1 MAENNVI
8 PPVLP
13 VTEPEL
19 RRTKID
25 PKGVLQKN
33 LKTFVYLGAALLVIA
48 AALFSSTAKKT
59 PQASAK
65 GQPPQPTL
73 QDNTDNN
80 VQDLK
85 NQLKAERD
93 KEAQQQAEAT
103 ANSNDPALASATP
116 AQRAAAA
123 AYGPTGV
130 AVPCIPN
137 QANPAQPCQQPGYGP
152 AGYGQPA
159 NPQPQLSPKQQ
170 QAQLIAAKERE
181 RADESRFASNLV
193 YARTQEPQQI
203 SGQTPAAQYV
213 PAAQNAQRQEDSSLQ
228 APRAPGDPPE
238 QAGGYKRPMEANI
251 DSASGQ
257 PYLVYEGS
265 ILDTVLM
272 NRLDGD
278 ASGPVKVL
286 VSNPLYSHDHQHVII
301 PEGTVVLGEA
311 KKIGSAGF
319 GQQRRIAVVFHR
331 LIMPDGY
338 SVDLDQFHGLDQ
350 IGEEGLKDKVNNH
363 YFEIFGASI
372 ALGVIAGAGEI
383 TEGGGT
389 ISTSGS
395 QAFTTGTAGSI
406 SQSANTMS
414 ADSFRLLPKESETTS
429 AWTATKWA
437 ETRRGWIFITS
448 RPTMREALRPLIS
461 LWIDT
466 LVLRL
471 LNEPM
476 PDQKPVWFVIDELAS
491 LQRLPQLHTAITEN
505 RKSQNPVILGFQGRS
520 QMEAR
525 YGEDSEAMLSQPA
538 TKIFLRTTE
547 PRAAKWV
554 PALHL
559 ENSRLSSVRKVYRR
573 ASSPPPRPS
582 KQSMKSSAVSAK
594 GKARLSR
601 F

>member
-13 VTEPEL
+13 ATEPEL
-19 RRTKID
+19 RRTNSD

-33 LKTFVYLGAALLVIA
+33 LKIFVYLGAALLVIA

-59 PQASAK
+59 PAQQAAAK

-85 NQLKAERD
+85 NQLKAERE
-93 KEAQQQAEAT
+93 KEQQQSAAT
-103 ANSNDPALASATP
+103 AAPDGDSALASATP

-130 AVPCIPN
+130 AAPCVPG
-137 QANPAQPCQQPGYGP
+137 QPCPQSANGP
-152 AGYGQPA
+152 AGYGQPGNA
-159 NPQPQLSPKQQ
+159 QPQLSPEQQ

-193 YARTQEPQQI
+193 YARASEPPQQGP
-203 SGQTPAAQYV
+203 GQTAATQYA
-213 PAAQNAQRQEDSSLQ
+213 PFGPRQEDSNLQ
-228 APRAPGDPPE
+228 PLRA
-238 QAGGYKRPMEANI
+238 AGEPQEAASGYKRPVEADI
-251 DSASGQ
+251 DSAKGQ

-265 ILDTVLM
+265 VLDTVLM

-278 ASGPVKVL
+278 AAGPVKVL

-311 KKIGSAGF
+311 KKLGSAGF
-319 GQQRRIAVVFHR
+319 GQQRRMAVVFHR

-350 IGEEGLKDKVNNH
+350 IGEEGLKDKANNH

-383 TEGGGT
+383 TQGGGT

-406 SQSANTMS
+406 SQSANTILDRFMQIPPTITIREGHRVKIYFTQ
-414 ADSFRLLPKESETTS
+414 DMLLPAYSNHT
-429 AWTATKWA
+429 
-437 ETRRGWIFITS
+437 I
-448 RPTMREALRPLIS
+448 
-461 LWIDT
+461 
-466 LVLRL
+466 
-471 LNEPM
+471 
-476 PDQKPVWFVIDELAS
+476 
-491 LQRLPQLHTAITEN
+491 PQT
-505 RKSQNPVILGFQGRS
+505 F
-520 QMEAR
+520 
-525 YGEDSEAMLSQPA
+525 
-538 TKIFLRTTE
+538 
-547 PRAAKWV
+547 
-554 PALHL
+554 
-559 ENSRLSSVRKVYRR
+559 
-573 ASSPPPRPS
+573 
-582 KQSMKSSAVSAK
+582 
-594 GKARLSR
+594 
-601 F
+601 